1 MCTYEHFK
9 TEQLV
14 WSLLS
19 SALLGMLLL
28 VTFTDINQKDSFD
41 TEFIITDEIKQLT
54 YISEPQNVCV
64 CVYVYV

>member
-41 TEFIITDEIKQLT
+41 TEFIITDEIK
-54 YISEPQNVCV
+54 
-64 CVYVYV
+64 